1 MARIEP
7 LTLREFPKEM
17 RGALAAMTPPNPR
30 HAQPSTEGRPKALN
44 TLGTFAHH
52 PELAKAYFTFNGHLL
67 MATTLSERQRELLV
81 LRVSVVRDSGYEW
94 IQHVFMA
101 RDAGLDDD
109 EISRVTFG
117 PTAPFWDELD
127 AAILRS
133 VDELIV
139 DGEISASTW
148 KVLAAHLDVQQILD
162 LIFTVGSY
170 DLLARMFRSFEL
182 EIDQDIKDLV
192 AERAAKAETV

>member
-30 HAQPSTEGRPKALN
+30 HTQPSTEGRPKALN

-94 IQHVFMA
+94 IQHVFIA
-101 RDAGLDDD
+101 RDVGLDDD

-192 AERAAKAETV
+192 AERAAKAETM

>member
-1 MARIEP
+1 
-7 LTLREFPKEM
+7 
-17 RGALAAMTPPNPR
+17 
-30 HAQPSTEGRPKALN
+30 
-44 TLGTFAHH
+44 
-52 PELAKAYFTFNGHLL
+52 
-67 MATTLSERQRELLV
+67 MATTLSERQRELLI

-101 RDAGLDDD
+101 RDAGLSDE

-117 PTAPFWDELD
+117 PTAPLWDELD
-127 AAILRS
+127 GAMLKS

-139 DGEISASTW
+139 DGEISTSTW

-170 DLLARMFRSFEL
+170 DMLARMFRSFQL
-182 EIDQDIKDLV
+182 EIDDDIKDLV
-192 AERAAKAETV
+192 AKRAAEAQ